1 MRRTYERF
9 RTQAE
14 LRAYAA
20 GLREGLLE
28 GRRQM
33 RDMASYL
40 TSDLET
46 DAEAAEEAA
55 DRMDLDA
62 RQAEERRVEAHAS
75 ATAADGLL
83 AGFTGT
89 PEDFSG
95 FAAGK
100 APEAPELGP
109 FTPSAA
115 PTLPDDARLDRWR
128 DANAELLNKVPAN
141 RSPPAIPVQVSEP
154 PCAAVEV
161 AALMPEAVSPQRYAP
176 DDVLVTIGDTG
187 IVTGDG
193 ELSLPVMTEEER
205 NAFVTAWHQTDASDI
220 QPLRYVFDTPAVEPL
235 AGAEA
240 QLSIAAEVD
249 PLAWSG
255 NEVASELA
263 PMIETPPTEE
273 PATGEVA
280 AMAEAEEAGPTAEP
294 CEAGEDEPGELLLI
308 EDAPAAAEVAAV
320 EALASVEEAAAA
332 PAAEPAAPEEAQ
344 ELVAHV
350 EPEAE
355 ATLEAPSDPD
365 APPAPGPVP
374 EAAPVAPQPRAEPTR
389 IPESWAMSDEL
400 RGYADGQQLDADLEA
415 HAFRRFWLTE
425 VSHKAQKLD
434 WDEAFRVWCR
444 TAVGRRNLEASA
456 KRRSAAMAERQA
468 KRAAEQD
475 PGDAAAAPA
484 SVTSIEIQ
492 QAPPPAAAQARSV
505 TDLTPA
511 ERRVIQGLFEKG
523 DPVPGIAERY
533 GVTPLAIRRLAETS
547 KWKVGGAPKAA
558 APKPSP
564 AAAQT
569 PVVPKGGPPR
579 GIEDGDPDPD
589 DPANQQDFAEATAI
603 VRRGGGGRDL
613 RKKFGWSVA
622 YSRDYAEWAR
632 GK

>member
-1 MRRTYERF
+1 MLRTYKRF

-75 ATAADGLL
+75 ATAAEGLL

-89 PEDFSG
+89 PEDLSG

-115 PTLPDDARLDRWR
+115 PTLPDDARLDHWR
-128 DANAELLNKVPAN
+128 DANAELLNKLPAN
-141 RSPPAIPVQVSEP
+141 RIPPAIPVEVSEP

-161 AALMPEAVSPQRYAP
+161 AALMPEAVSAQRNAP
-176 DDVLVTIGDTG
+176 DDVLVAIGDTG

-193 ELSLPVMTEEER
+193 ALSLPAMTEEER
-205 NAFVTAWHQTDASDI
+205 NAFVTAWHQIKTSDI
-220 QPLRYVFDTPAVEPL
+220 QPLRYVFDTRAVEPL
-235 AGAEA
+235 AEAEA
-240 QLSIAAEVD
+240 QLSTAADVD
-249 PLAWSG
+249 AQAQSDEEGISEPPAALGPLASIE
-255 NEVASELA
+255 EVA
-263 PMIETPPTEE
+263 IC
-273 PATGEVA
+273 EVA
-280 AMAEAEEAGPTAEP
+280 AEAEEAGPAAEP
-294 CEAGEDEPGELLLI
+294 CEAGEVGPDELLPV
-308 EDAPAAAEVAAV
+308 EQSPAAAEEAAV
-320 EALASVEEAAAA
+320 ETLASVEEAAAA

-344 ELVAHV
+344 ELAAPV

-355 ATLEAPSDPD
+355 APLEAPSEPD
-365 APPAPGPVP
+365 AEPEPAA
-374 EAAPVAPQPRAEPTR
+374 EAAPEAPQPPAEPTR
-389 IPESWAMSDEL
+389 IPEGWAMSEEL
-400 RGYADGQQLDADLEA
+400 RGYADGLQLDADLEA
-415 HAFRRFWLTE
+415 YSFRRFWLTDE
-425 VSHKAQKLD
+425 SQKAQKLD
-434 WDEAFRVWCR
+434 WNEAFRIWCR

-456 KRRSAAMAERQA
+456 KRRSAGLAERQT
-468 KRAAEQD
+468 KRAAQQD
-475 PGDAAAAPA
+475 PGNAATAPA

-492 QAPPPAAAQARSV
+492 QTLPPAAAQARSV

-533 GVTPLAIRRLAETS
+533 GVTPLAIRRLAEAG
-547 KWKVGGAPKAA
+547 KWKLGGAPKPA
-558 APKPSP
+558 APKLPPATAPSP
-564 AAAQT
+564 
-569 PVVPKGGPPR
+569 VMPKGGPPR
-579 GIEDGDPDPD
+579 GIEEGDPDPA
-589 DPANQQDFAEATAI
+589 DPTNQQDFAEATAI
-603 VRRGGGGRDL
+603 IRKGGGGKEL